1 MSKLLVNNHDS
12 SLFDQKQKKEV
23 IKRGSFAEEKLAN
36 LKWTRWLRIGF
47 SIVVFL
53 AVCLYMKIVLD
64 IVYRCGNL
72 FNGFYLN
79 TTVLVTL
86 LTTTTANILAILG
99 FIIKFLFPQN
109 RGKK

>member
-12 SLFDQKQKKEV
+12 SFFDQKQKKEV
-23 IKRGSFAEEKLAN
+23 IKNGSFAKEKLAD
-36 LKWTRWLRIGF
+36 LKWTRRLRIGF
-47 SIVVFL
+47 SIIIFL
-53 AVCLYMKIVLD
+53 AVCVYMGFVLN

-99 FIIKFLFPQN
+99 FIVKFLFPQN